1 MARTKKYRTDCVLWS
16 VFALGLFIALGFVN
30 LIPGG
35 KDDCRW
41 WSYVKAVC
49 EGRRNGS
56 TMVGIIVGQGLLL
69 AVPAVVLGWLGQAI
83 AVVGGL
89 RVTRPIDPAQ
99 LADYGDGPAPRVQ

>member
-1 MARTKKYRTDCVLWS
+1 MRNKVVVLPFDG
-16 VFALGLFIALGFVN
+16 VALLHLNGHRIKLKIPHGN
-30 LIPGG
+30 LR
-35 KDDCRW
+35 DSR
-41 WSYVKAVC
+41 C